1 MTNIRYQLIVV
12 YSLLTLKNTRSTFI
26 ICHDINELRN
36 DFEGGIFLSSKST
49 PYVLITPGFILLIVF
64 LVLPLISI
72 IWPTFYD
79 GAFTFESYLSFFS
92 SSFNRTILW
101 RTIKLSLI
109 VTLWCILLGLPTAYF
124 IAKTD
129 RKWRSLMMG
138 LVLFPLLT
146 NSVVRSFAWINI
158 LGTNGILNR
167 LLLQFGLI
175 NEPIRM
181 LYTEFA
187 IVIGSIYLFLPLMIT
202 TLVGILENIDTEM
215 VEAAET
221 LGANPLVAFVK
232 VILPLSVPGIIVG
245 SVLVFTGTL
254 TAYTTPQ
261 LLGGNQNMMMSTF
274 LYQQAMTLGN
284 WQNAGVIALI
294 MIVTTI
300 LVMNSFNWFAA
311 RIDRR
316 GGDIH
321 A

>member
-1 MTNIRYQLIVV
+1 MP
-12 YSLLTLKNTRSTFI
+12 
-26 ICHDINELRN
+26 
-36 DFEGGIFLSSKST
+36 SKRT
-49 PYVLITPGFILLIVF
+49 PYYFILPGFILLIVF

-79 GAFTFESYLSFFS
+79 GAFTLKSYQSFMTNDYNLS
-92 SSFNRTILW
+92 ILW

-109 VTLWCILLGLPTAYF
+109 VTLLSIILGLPTAYF
-124 IAKTD
+124 ISQSD

-158 LGTNGILNR
+158 LGSNGIINQFLLNV
-167 LLLQFGLI
+167 GLI
-175 NEPIRM
+175 DEPMQM

-187 IVIGSIYLFLPLMIT
+187 IVIGSLYLFLPLMIT
-202 TLVGILENIDTEM
+202 TLVGILENIDTEIM
-215 VEAAET
+215 EAAQT
-221 LGANPLVAFVK
+221 LGASPITAFVK
-232 VILPLSVPGIIVG
+232 VIWPLSIPGVIIG
-245 SVLVFTGTL
+245 SILVFTGTM

-274 LYQQAMTLGN
+274 LYQNAMTLGN

-294 MIVTTI
+294 MIVTTL
-300 LVMNSFNWFAA
+300 LVMNAFNWLAA

-316 GGDIH
+316 GGDVH

>member
-1 MTNIRYQLIVV
+1 MFV
-12 YSLLTLKNTRSTFI
+12 
-26 ICHDINELRN
+26 
-36 DFEGGIFLSSKST
+36 SSKSS
-49 PYVLITPGFILLIVF
+49 PYLIVAPGLILLVVF
-64 LVLPLISI
+64 LVLPLFSI
-72 IWPTFYD
+72 IWPTLYD
-79 GAFTFESYLSFFS
+79 GGFTLDSYISFFNS
-92 SSFNRTILW
+92 SYNVSILW
-101 RTIKLSLI
+101 RTVKLSMI
-109 VTLWCILLGLPTAYF
+109 VTVLSVIFGLPTAYF
-124 IAKTD
+124 IARSN

-158 LGTNGILNR
+158 LGTNGIINR
-167 LLLQFGLI
+167 ALLATGLI
-175 NEPIRM
+175 QEPIQL

-187 IVIGSIYLFLPLMIT
+187 ITIGSLYLFLPLMIT
-202 TLVGILENIDTEM
+202 TLVGILENIDSEI

-221 LGANPLVAFVK
+221 LGAIPVVAFMK
-232 VILPLSVPGIIVG
+232 VIWPLSIPGVIVG
-245 SVLVFTGTL
+245 SILVFTGTL

-274 LYQQAMTLGN
+274 LYQNAMTLGN

-300 LVMNSFNWFAA
+300 LVMKGFNLLAA

-316 GGDIH
+316 GGDLN

>member
-1 MTNIRYQLIVV
+1 MFV
-12 YSLLTLKNTRSTFI
+12 
-26 ICHDINELRN
+26 
-36 DFEGGIFLSSKST
+36 SSKSS
-49 PYVLITPGFILLIVF
+49 PYLIVAPGLILLVVF

-72 IWPTFYD
+72 IWPTLYN
-79 GAFTFESYLSFFS
+79 GGFTLDSYISFFNS
-92 SSFNRTILW
+92 SYNVSILW
-101 RTIKLSLI
+101 RTVKLSLI
-109 VTLWCILLGLPTAYF
+109 VTVLSVLFGLPTAYF
-124 IAKTD
+124 IARSN

-158 LGTNGILNR
+158 LGTNGIINR
-167 LLLQFGLI
+167 ALLATGLI
-175 NEPIRM
+175 QEPLQL

-187 IVIGSIYLFLPLMIT
+187 ITIGSLYLFLPLMIT
-202 TLVGILENIDTEM
+202 TLVGILENIDSEI

-221 LGANPLVAFVK
+221 LGASPVVAFMK
-232 VILPLSVPGIIVG
+232 VIWPLSVPGVIVG
-245 SVLVFTGTL
+245 SILVFTGTL

-274 LYQQAMTLGN
+274 LYQNAMTLGN

-300 LVMNSFNWFAA
+300 LVMKGFNLLAA

-316 GGDIH
+316 GGDLN

>member
-1 MTNIRYQLIVV
+1 MFV
-12 YSLLTLKNTRSTFI
+12 
-26 ICHDINELRN
+26 
-36 DFEGGIFLSSKST
+36 SSKSS
-49 PYVLITPGFILLIVF
+49 PYLIVAPGLILLVVF

-72 IWPTFYD
+72 IWPTLYN
-79 GAFTFESYLSFFS
+79 GGFTLDSYISFFNS
-92 SSFNRTILW
+92 SYNVSILW
-101 RTIKLSLI
+101 RTVKLSLI
-109 VTLWCILLGLPTAYF
+109 VTVLSVLFGLPTAYF
-124 IAKTD
+124 IARSN

-158 LGTNGILNR
+158 LGTNGIINR
-167 LLLQFGLI
+167 ALLATGLI
-175 NEPIRM
+175 QEPLQL

-187 IVIGSIYLFLPLMIT
+187 ITIGSLYLFLPLMIT
-202 TLVGILENIDTEM
+202 TLVGILENIDSEI

-221 LGANPLVAFVK
+221 LGASPVVAFMK
-232 VILPLSVPGIIVG
+232 VIWPLSVPGVIVG
-245 SVLVFTGTL
+245 SILVLTGTL

-274 LYQQAMTLGN
+274 LYQNAMTLGN

-300 LVMNSFNWFAA
+300 LVMKGFNLLAA

-316 GGDIH
+316 GGDLN

>member
-1 MTNIRYQLIVV
+1 MFV
-12 YSLLTLKNTRSTFI
+12 
-26 ICHDINELRN
+26 
-36 DFEGGIFLSSKST
+36 SSKSS
-49 PYVLITPGFILLIVF
+49 PYLIVAPGLILLVVF

-72 IWPTFYD
+72 IWPTLYN
-79 GAFTFESYLSFFS
+79 GGFTLDSYISFFNS
-92 SSFNRTILW
+92 SYNVSILW
-101 RTIKLSLI
+101 RTVKLSLI
-109 VTLWCILLGLPTAYF
+109 VTVLSVLFGLPTAYF
-124 IAKTD
+124 IARSN

-158 LGTNGILNR
+158 LGTNGIINR
-167 LLLQFGLI
+167 ALLASGLI
-175 NEPIRM
+175 QEPLQL

-187 IVIGSIYLFLPLMIT
+187 ITIGSLYLFLPLMIT
-202 TLVGILENIDTEM
+202 TLVGILENIDSEI

-221 LGANPLVAFVK
+221 LGASPVVAFMK
-232 VILPLSVPGIIVG
+232 VIWPLSVPGVIVG
-245 SVLVFTGTL
+245 SILVFTGTL

-274 LYQQAMTLGN
+274 LYQNAMTLGN

-300 LVMNSFNWFAA
+300 LVMKGFNLLAA

-316 GGDIH
+316 GGDLN

>member
-1 MTNIRYQLIVV
+1 MGRVIYLIKEELGLFSKKIP
-12 YSLLTLKNTRSTFI
+12 YI
-26 ICHDINELRN
+26 I
-36 DFEGGIFLSSKST
+36 
-49 PYVLITPGFILLIVF
+49 VTPGLILLLVF

-79 GAFTFESYLSFFS
+79 GAFTLESYTNFFS
-92 SSFNRTILW
+92 SSFNLTILW

-109 VTLWCILLGLPTAYF
+109 VTVMTVILGLPTAYY
-124 IAKTD
+124 ISRTNK
-129 RKWRSLMMG
+129 KWRSLLMG

-158 LGTNGILNR
+158 LGTNGIIN
-167 LLLQFGLI
+167 QFLMNTGLVS
-175 NEPIRM
+175 EPVRM

-187 IVIGSIYLFLPLMIT
+187 IVIGSVYLFLPLMIT
-202 TLVGILENIDTEM
+202 TLVGILENIDSEM
-215 VEAAET
+215 IEAAET
-221 LGANPLVAFVK
+221 LGANPVVAFIK
-232 VILPLSVPGIIVG
+232 VIWPLSIPGVIVG
-245 SVLVFTGTL
+245 SILVFTGSF

-294 MIVTTI
+294 MIVTTL
-300 LVMNSFNWFAA
+300 LVMNIFNALA
-311 RIDRR
+311 NMVDRR
-316 GGDIH
+316 GGDLN

>member
-1 MTNIRYQLIVV
+1 MFSKKIPYIIV
-12 YSLLTLKNTRSTFI
+12 
-26 ICHDINELRN
+26 
-36 DFEGGIFLSSKST
+36 
-49 PYVLITPGFILLIVF
+49 TPGLILLLVF

-79 GAFTFESYLSFFS
+79 GAFTFESYTNFFS
-92 SSFNRTILW
+92 SSFNLTILW

-109 VTLWCILLGLPTAYF
+109 VTVVTVILGLPTAYY
-124 IAKTD
+124 ISRTNK
-129 RKWRSLMMG
+129 KWRSLLMG

-158 LGTNGILNR
+158 LGTNGIIN
-167 LLLQFGLI
+167 QFLMNTGLVS
-175 NEPIRM
+175 EPVRM

-187 IVIGSIYLFLPLMIT
+187 IVIGSVYLFLPLMIT
-202 TLVGILENIDTEM
+202 TLVGILENIDSEM
-215 VEAAET
+215 IEAAET
-221 LGANPLVAFVK
+221 LGANPVVAFIK
-232 VILPLSVPGIIVG
+232 VIWPLSIPGVIVG
-245 SVLVFTGTL
+245 SILVFTGSF

-294 MIVTTI
+294 MIVTTL
-300 LVMNSFNWFAA
+300 LVMNIFNALA
-311 RIDRR
+311 NMVDRR
-316 GGDIH
+316 GGDLN